1 MKKKVLFVTHAL
13 ESLYGAATSLRLLL
27 RQYGGEVEFD
37 LLLSRS
43 LRRPRDLAAV
53 ARMYGAR
60 NAFELSL
67 PLDHHIVRVDRNF
80 MDKAHIA
87 AHWIM
92 WQRDRFR
99 FREILRKNR
108 YDIIHLNTVGLY
120 GMMVPGGPFVTHVRE
135 VPAIDSATSS
145 AMQKLANGLGLIF
158 IDAATQDAFR
168 HVHGRARS
176 IVLNNP
182 VDMTDIASFSGAL
195 VHPRLTP
202 TTTVFSVLG
211 MFMEEKGVDFII
223 QAFRKGAGADAL
235 LLIVGAGAG
244 DYLERCRQSAGD
256 DPRIVFWGEER
267 EVKRVYAAT
276 DYVVRGE
283 PYNCIGRTVYEGLYA
298 GCRIILQRTGQ
309 GIPLFDAEL
318 FQDRVQYYPAR
329 DPQALADLFTACTG
343 KKVQNRVG
351 LENIVAYANTFDT
364 FLDECIA
371 DGRQRKMDASGRN

>member
-1 MKKKVLFVTHAL
+1 MRKKILFVTHAL

-27 RQYGGEVEFD
+27 QQYSGEVEFD

-43 LRRPRDLAAV
+43 LRRPRDLAAT
-53 ARMYGAR
+53 ARAYGAR
-60 NAFELSL
+60 NAYELSL
-67 PLDHHIVRVDRNF
+67 PLDHHIVRVDRNW
-80 MDKAHIA
+80 MDRAHIA
-87 AHWIM
+87 AHWM
-92 WQRDRFR
+92 FWQRDKFR
-99 FREILRKNR
+99 FREILRENK

-120 GMMVPGGPFVTHVRE
+120 GMMIPQEPFVTHVRE
-135 VPAIDSATSS
+135 VPAIDSATAP
-145 AMQKLANGLGLIF
+145 AMRKMADGLGLIF
-158 IDAATQDAFR
+158 IDAATQEAFR
-168 HVHGRARS
+168 PIQGRARS

-182 VDMTDIASFSGAL
+182 VNMTDIASFNTAL
-195 VHPRLTP
+195 THPRLTP
-202 TTTVFSVLG
+202 TTTVFSTLG

-223 QAFRKGAGADAL
+223 QAFRKGAGQDVL
-235 LLIVGAGAG
+235 LLIVGAGEG
-244 DYLERCRQSAGD
+244 DYLERCRKSAAD
-256 DPRIVFWGEER
+256 DPRIVFWGEEP

-298 GCRIILQRTGQ
+298 GCNIILQRTGD

-329 DPQALADLFTACTG
+329 DLQALADLFGACTG

-351 LENIVAYANTFDT
+351 LENIAAYTHAFDA

-371 DGRQRKMDASGRN
+371 AGQQRKMDAPSPS